1 MDYSPI
7 LSIITATLETGAAI
21 WAFFARG
28 RRSVRFSAGALLLL
42 LAAYQVIE
50 AVLCHDPARF
60 TTLTRVA
67 FMVVLWLPATG
78 LLLITYLA
86 PILRRF
92 LRIYTTLFYLV
103 ALGLFIWMLIDKTP
117 VGTSVCIV
125 VFARFNGDMPYVL
138 TWVYGVYYQLGLL
151 NMLLISA
158 IAVIKTSDAITREQ
172 IGQLLYG
179 CLAFIV
185 PAMMFVLLFPIA
197 DGAYASILCHFAL
210 FLAIFIFRILWLENK
225 NAKGNFD
232 LRNN

>member
-7 LSIITATLETGAAI
+7 LSIVTATLEISAAF

-28 RRSVRFSAGALLLL
+28 RRSVRFSAGALLLF
-42 LAAYQVIE
+42 LASYQVIE
-50 AVLCHDPARF
+50 AVICRDPARF
-60 TTLTRVA
+60 TTLARVA

-78 LLLITYLA
+78 LLLLTFLA
-86 PILRRF
+86 PALRRF
-92 LRIYTTLFYLV
+92 LRMYTALFYLA
-103 ALGLFIWMLIDKTP
+103 ALGLLIWMLVDKTP
-117 VGTSVCIV
+117 IGVSVCLV
-125 VFARFNGDMPYVL
+125 VFARYSGVMPYVL

-151 NMLLISA
+151 SMLLVSA
-158 IAVIKTSDAITREQ
+158 VAVIKTSDGIARKQ

-210 FLAIFIFRILWLENK
+210 LLAIFVFRILWLEHK
-225 NAKGNFD
+225 NA
-232 LRNN
+232 